1 MRRELIKKH
10 NLLLCAV
17 CTVSL
22 FPVACTGPSAS
33 TEAPAAKEAK
43 ADKDEIVLTPEQQA
57 SSMIETRAAAISQ
70 EPDLLRVKGR
80 IALADDHIW
89 RVGVRTIG
97 SVISV
102 YAGLGDLVHKGQVLA
117 RYHADE
123 VRDSRAQYRAAL
135 AELDHAKAAEAQAKR
150 NHDRAQR
157 LLELKAGSA
166 QQVELTQQD
175 LLTAQAVVKKAEIEV
190 DRGRDL
196 LEDDLKVPADP
207 PANRQD
213 ETEDEVPILA
223 PAEGYIIEK
232 NITPGKTVELSAVTF
247 VIGDLSKVWML
258 ASVRQE
264 DLGKLRLGQSAFVT
278 LSGQDSTR
286 LPGKIT
292 NLGQEFDP
300 ETRVMQV
307 RIELANPDGRLRP
320 EMLANAEI
328 PVGGRKPVVVVP
340 SDAVQQVNGQ
350 DVVFVRI
357 APDRFAVRP
366 VRVSETAD
374 GKTPIL
380 EGIHAGDQVAIRGSF
395 ILKSQLL
402 KATLESE

>member
-1 MRRELIKKH
+1 MKTY
-10 NLLLCAV
+10 NLLFAVCAV
-17 CTVSL
+17 SFFSAGCTSR
-22 FPVACTGPSAS
+22 TAS
-33 TEAPAAKEAK
+33 SSDEPAKEVK
-43 ADKDEIVLTPEQQA
+43 NDKNEVVLSPEQQTLA
-57 SSMIETRAAAISQ
+57 RIETRAAAVSQ

-80 IALADDHIW
+80 IALDDDRVT
-89 RVGVRTIG
+89 RVGVRTLG

-102 YAGLGDLVHKGQVLA
+102 YVGLGDLVHKGQILA

-123 VRDSRAQYRAAL
+123 VRDSRAQYRTAL
-135 AELDHAKAAEAQAKR
+135 ADLDRAKAAEAQAKR

-157 LLELKAGSA
+157 LLELKAGSV
-166 QQVELTQQD
+166 QQVEMTQQD
-175 LLTAQAVVKKAEIEV
+175 LLSAQSAVKKAGIEV

-213 ETEDEVPILA
+213 ETEDEVPIIA
-223 PAEGYIIEK
+223 PADGYIIEK
-232 NITPGKTVELSAVTF
+232 NVTPGKTVELSAVTF

-264 DLGKLRLGQSAFVT
+264 DLGKLRLDQPAFVT
-278 LSGQDSTR
+278 LSDQDSTR
-286 LPGKIT
+286 LAGKIT
-292 NLGQEFDP
+292 NLGQEFDS
-300 ETRVMQV
+300 ETRMMQV
-307 RIELANPDGRLRP
+307 RIELANPNGRLRP
-320 EMLANAEI
+320 EMLADAAI
-328 PVGGRKPVVVVP
+328 PVGGRKPVLVVS

-350 DVVFVRI
+350 DVVFVRT

-366 VRVSETAD
+366 VRVGETSD

-380 EGIHAGDQVAIRGSF
+380 EGIKAGDQVAIRGSF

>member
-1 MRRELIKKH
+1 MKNY
-10 NLLLCAV
+10 NLVFVV
-17 CTVSL
+17 CLMSFL
-22 FPVACTGPSAS
+22 SSACTKKSAS
-33 TEAPAAKEAK
+33 NEER
-43 ADKDEIVLTPEQQA
+43 ADKEPKANKDEVVLTPEQQA
-57 SSMIETRAAAISQ
+57 SAMIETRAAAISQ

-80 IALADDHIW
+80 IAFADDRIT
-89 RVGVRTIG
+89 RVGVRTVG

-102 YAGLGDLVHKGQVLA
+102 YVGLGDLVHKGQILA

-123 VRDSRAQYRAAL
+123 VRDSRAQYRSAL
-135 AELDHAKAAEAQAKR
+135 AELDRAKAAEVQAKR

-157 LLELKAGSA
+157 LLELKAGSV

-175 LLTAQAVVKKAEIEV
+175 LVSTQAAVKKAEIEV

-207 PANRQD
+207 PASRQD
-213 ETEDEVPILA
+213 ETEDEVPIIA
-223 PAEGYIIEK
+223 PADGYILER
-232 NITPGKTVELSAVTF
+232 NVTPGKTVELSAVTF
-247 VIGDLSKVWML
+247 VIGDLSTVWML

-264 DLGKLRLGQSAFVT
+264 DLGKLHLNQSAFVT
-278 LSGQDSTR
+278 LPGQDSTR
-286 LPGKIT
+286 LGGKIT
-292 NLGQEFDP
+292 NLGQEFDTD
-300 ETRVMQV
+300 TRMMQV
-307 RIELANPDGRLRP
+307 RIELPNPNGRLRP

-328 PVGGRKPVVVVP
+328 PVGGGKPVVVVP

-350 DVVFVRI
+350 DVAFVRT

-366 VRVSETAD
+366 VRVGETAE
-374 GKTPIL
+374 GKTLIL
-380 EGIHAGDQVAIRGSF
+380 EGIKAGDQVAIRGSF